1 MIAGISRCTHK
12 ALCKVL
18 VGLFACC
25 RHSCSCLQVWGCPE
39 LPAGNK
45 QLLIS
50 TFWVFLTD
58 SFSPCSP
65 GRCSEGTRSLCVA
78 PGTLSL
84 SELSRRGESCSRA
97 QVQAAEGRTVHNE
110 RKLGT
115 APLQNQIN
123 NTFGEKKKKALEKQL
138 AAKWTKSFPSPSNS
152 GLYRLECF
160 HTESMA
166 AFRRFLYSLQINKT
180 QGVFCIQ

>member
-1 MIAGISRCTHK
+1 MMFRGHQEP
-12 ALCKVL
+12 V
-18 VGLFACC
+18 
-25 RHSCSCLQVWGCPE
+25 
-39 LPAGNK
+39 
-45 QLLIS
+45 
-50 TFWVFLTD
+50 
-58 SFSPCSP
+58 
-65 GRCSEGTRSLCVA
+65 CVA

-84 SELSRRGESCSRA
+84 SGLSRKGESCSRA
-97 QVQAAEGRTVHNE
+97 QVQAAEGRTAHNE

-115 APLQNQIN
+115 VPLQNQIN
-123 NTFGEKKKKALEKQL
+123 NTFGEKKKKKALEKQL

-166 AFRRFLYSLQINKT
+166 AFGRFLYSLQINKT